1 MIDGHLTSPEFERFV
16 RGQPMSDDFE
26 AHVVACEVCARAL
39 AQEAQLEVVLKALAQ
54 ERRFRLVPV
63 RGSRFP
69 RNRGYLIGAALA
81 AAASMFLIF
90 HSIRALA
97 SIDRTALQAFSG
109 PEEIHGQP
117 SAIVPDGGFAVPSA
131 LASLDAGRLLSAQS
145 SITEQSL

>member
-1 MIDGHLTSPEFERFV
+1 MIDGHLTSPEFERFIHGERTSV
-16 RGQPMSDDFE
+16 DFE
-26 AHVVACEVCARAL
+26 THVVACEVCARAL
-39 AQEAQLEVVLKALAQ
+39 AEEARLEIVLKALAQ
-54 ERRFRLVPV
+54 ERRLRLAPV
-63 RGSRFP
+63 RRSRFR

-97 SIDRTALQAFSG
+97 SIDRAALQASSG

-117 SAIVPDGGFAVPSA
+117 AAIVPDGGFAVPSA